1 VGYLMP
7 HTGQEML
14 MTLAGTLRQTN
25 LEEVLR
31 VIDEERR
38 AGLLLVSNANLSAE
52 IYLNRGYILCVQ
64 RSGSGQSLAE
74 RLINARLVTNQQI
87 GHVRSLYQ
95 QSIATEVDLARALI
109 QANML
114 SNRQL
119 RNWVADDAVELLVV
133 LLSWSEGEFDFEDG
147 VTPEP
152 GRMVIEVPVNIVLE
166 EALHHIAQRRQRVSA
181 ARIAVTPDLVLDFA
195 DHLEPPSGE
204 VQVTPE
210 QWQFLTAIDGRMPLF
225 VVGKSLRLSRHDT
238 LRLASELLSSK
249 ILSVRGLARDGS
261 VRALASTEEA
271 LPEPP
276 PARMSRP
283 RIAAQPDMSGSGP
296 AIQGRASG
304 RQRLIR

>member
-1 VGYLMP
+1 
-7 HTGQEML
+7 
-14 MTLAGTLRQTN
+14 MTLAGTLRQMN
-25 LEEVLR
+25 LEDVLR

-38 AGLLLVSNANLSAE
+38 IGLLLVSNANLSAE
-52 IYLNRGYILCVQ
+52 IYLDHKFILCIQ
-64 RSGSGQSLAE
+64 RSGPGQSLAE

-87 GHVRSLYQ
+87 GHVRSMYQ
-95 QSIATEVDLARALI
+95 QEIATEVDLARALI

-133 LLSWSEGEFDFEDG
+133 LLSWSEGEFDFEEG

-152 GRMVIEVPVNIVLE
+152 GRMVIEVPIQAVLE

-195 DHLEPPSGE
+195 DQLQPPSGE

-210 QWQFLTAIDGRMPLF
+210 QWQFLTAIDGRAPLF
-225 VVGKSLRLSRHDT
+225 AIGKALQLSRNDT
-238 LRLASELLSSK
+238 LRLASELISSK
-249 ILSVRGLARDGS
+249 ILEVRGLARDGS
-261 VRALASTEEA
+261 VRALASTEGVA
-271 LPEPP
+271 PTSP

-283 RIAAQPDMSGSGP
+283 HIPVQPRVSRPGP
-296 AIQGRASG
+296 AVQGRASG
-304 RQRLIR
+304 RQRFIP